1 MTGKKAA
8 NHTYIKARIYGITFS
23 ELRKISCVRI
33 IVCMILVIVKI
44 CTSVSAFGIGI
55 SYEDEMKNIYIAEYR
70 DLPLEETYEAVSER
84 MAHYDEIS
92 AQEYVSAMAAKRVRG
107 DISHEEYDAY
117 RAELEKSRTYKDTL
131 LVYQTEL
138 ESLLEKADK
147 SGIEAK
153 PVMSTGFSILLA
165 RDFEVT
171 AALMFIVLFS
181 GLYSREYETGSI
193 ALLRTAKRGRERV
206 FFTKAAE
213 TACISLI
220 VSLAFS
226 LLDIILTFKNY
237 DMSFVG
243 SPLFAIKGYTD
254 TSSGITVGRYLT
266 LITVLRAVG
275 YMLLGLLISA
285 LSGALKSEWGAAGVT
300 LLLFIPYLLRG
311 LGIKMFEAVDITTML
326 SADRLYLL
334 STSWGGLAGLVLIIL
349 GWSAVTAAV
358 YYRSYR
364 SFCK

>member
-1 MTGKKAA
+1 M
-8 NHTYIKARIYGITFS
+8 
-23 ELRKISCVRI
+23 
-33 IVCMILVIVKI
+33 
-44 CTSVSAFGIGI
+44 SVSAFGIGI
-55 SYEDEMKNIYIAEYR
+55 SHEDEMKNIYIEEYR

-84 MAHYDEIS
+84 MAYYDEIS
-92 AQEYVSAMAAKRVRG
+92 AQEYVSAMAAKRVSG

-117 RAELEKSRTYKDTL
+117 RAELEKARTYKDTL
-131 LVYQTEL
+131 LIYQIEL
-138 ESLLEKADK
+138 ERLLEKADET
-147 SGIEAK
+147 GIEAK
-153 PVMSTGFSILLA
+153 PVMSAGFSILLA

-171 AALMFIVLFS
+171 ATLMFIVLFS

-193 ALLRTAKRGRERV
+193 TLLRSTKSGRDKV

-213 TACISLI
+213 TACVSLI

-226 LLDIILTFKNY
+226 LLDIVLTFKNY

-243 SPLFAIKGYTD
+243 SPLFAIKGYTN
-254 TSSGITVGRYLT
+254 TSSGITVGQYIA
-266 LITVLRAVG
+266 LITALRAVG

-285 LSGALKSEWGAAGVT
+285 LSGALRSEWGAAGVT

-311 LGIKMFEAVDITTML
+311 LGFKMFEAVDITTML

-334 STSWGGLAGLVLIIL
+334 STSWGGLAGLVLIML
-349 GWSAVTAAV
+349 GWTAVTAAV

-364 SFCK
+364 NFCK